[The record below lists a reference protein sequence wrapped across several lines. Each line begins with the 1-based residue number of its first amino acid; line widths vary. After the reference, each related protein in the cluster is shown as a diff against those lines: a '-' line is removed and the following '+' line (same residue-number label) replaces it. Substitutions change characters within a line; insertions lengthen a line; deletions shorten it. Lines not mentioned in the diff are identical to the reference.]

1 MWPACWT
8 SEPNVRI
15 VSATVQLAFTA
26 SSAFDVHGELSCLP
40 GLKPRLL
47 EVVFT
52 SGAGSNLPVEIRRAT
67 EAGVPVAGR
76 SIALLEE
83 DEESAPQSSGVF
95 VTPTN
100 ITQGLPQTANWAQ
113 RPIAD
118 AQSIRRTTVV
128 ALGGSAVL
136 SFPRGIAFTSTRP
149 LLFLSASSSTAI
161 FASLVV
167 SL

>member
-1 MWPACWT
+1 M
-8 SEPNVRI
+8 RI
-15 VSATVQLAFTA
+15 VSGTVQLAFTA
-26 SSAFDVHGELSCLP
+26 ASEFDVHGELSCLP
-40 GLKPRLL
+40 GLRPQLL

-52 SGAGSNLPVEIRRAT
+52 SDAGSNVPVQIRRAT
-67 EAGVPVAGR
+67 QAGVPVAGR

-83 DEESAPQSSGVF
+83 DEQSAPQSSGVF

-113 RPIAD
+113 RPIAA

-128 ALGGSAVL
+128 ALGGSAVV
-136 SFPRGIAFTSTRP
+136 SFPRGIAFTSTQP
-149 LLFLSASSSTAI
+149 LLFLSTSTSTAI

>member
-1 MWPACWT
+1 M
-8 SEPNVRI
+8 RI

-26 SSAFDVHGELSCLP
+26 ASAFDVHGELSCLP
-40 GLKPRLL
+40 GLRPRLL
-47 EVVFT
+47 EAVFT
-52 SGAGSNLPVEIRRAT
+52 SSAGSSIPVEIRRAT
-67 EAGVPVAGR
+67 QAGVRVSEQ

-113 RPIAD
+113 RPIAG

-128 ALGGSAVL
+128 ASGGSAVV
-136 SFPRGIAFTSTRP
+136 SFPRGIAFTSTQP
-149 LLFLSASSSTAI
+149 LLFLSTATSTAM
-161 FASLVV
+161 FVSLVV
-167 SL
+167 AL